1 MASNEHF
8 ESQLFNFDNE
18 DIIESKKEVCTLCKV
33 GEIKREG
40 DPTPMT
46 VYTKDGVRIIRHYYK
61 RCNFQAK
68 NAECRASYTLG
79 SLSCNG
85 KRIYEDDALKNKY
98 LITSNQTGFSIDF
111 LVDVVSRID
120 LSSSTFESMAK
131 HYNRH
136 HQMKLP
142 YDVPYK
148 RIDLNADVLS
158 DAFFLYCY
166 LEICQRY
173 EIKNYQ
179 IIQNDVEEAI
189 AKKRDDLM
197 KYFRLK
203 WAGKSIIVIDTGL
216 KPHRRVCKVIFI
228 IYILPSLSNPT

>member
-79 SLSCNG
+79 SLSFNG

-111 LVDVVSRID
+111 LVASDFYYSVVRD
-120 LSSSTFESMAK
+120 NTLRFKNALVAVDTNFD
-131 HYNRH
+131 YNFCG
-136 HQMKLP
+136 
-142 YDVPYK
+142 
-148 RIDLNADVLS
+148 N
-158 DAFFLYCY
+158 C
-166 LEICQRY
+166 
-173 EIKNYQ
+173 
-179 IIQNDVEEAI
+179 
-189 AKKRDDLM
+189 
-197 KYFRLK
+197 
-203 WAGKSIIVIDTGL
+203 
-216 KPHRRVCKVIFI
+216 
-228 IYILPSLSNPT
+228 